1 METREIKELIEQLKG
16 TEYGYIDIRHEGSQ
30 ILLSKTVPV
39 RESAEYARPE
49 KETAEVSQGKSIQTE
64 IPAAFKPAENAVTNN
79 KEEEANCEILKSPMV
94 GTFYESPS
102 PEAEAFIKVGDK
114 VKKGDTLCI
123 IEAMKL
129 MNEIEA
135 ECSGTIIEIL
145 VDNEAVVEYNQPL
158 FKIKAD

>member
-39 RESAEYARPE
+39 RESFESPRQE
-49 KETAEVSQGKSIQTE
+49 KETAETNQVKSLQTE
-64 IPAAFKPAENAVTNN
+64 TPSSIATAEIAVPVM
-79 KEEEANCEILKSPMV
+79 EVEEANCEIVKSPMV

-102 PEAEAFIKVGDK
+102 PEAEAFVKVGDK

-145 VDNEAVVEYNQPL
+145 IDNEAVVEYNQPL
-158 FKIKAD
+158 FKIKAN